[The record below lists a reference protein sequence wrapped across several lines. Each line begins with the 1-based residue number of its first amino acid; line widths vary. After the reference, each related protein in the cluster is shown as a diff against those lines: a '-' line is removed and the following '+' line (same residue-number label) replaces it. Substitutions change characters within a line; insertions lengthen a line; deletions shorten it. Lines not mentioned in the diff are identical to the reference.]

1 MSSIVRPLAGLEKVL
16 RYDANTGLLYWTV
29 SVVTFIQP
37 GRLAG
42 TLSNSGYIVIRYN
55 HKKYLA
61 HRIAWYLHTK
71 EDPATFQIDHMD
83 NNKANNKIENLRLAT
98 GAQNS
103 YNATKKSRALSQ
115 YKGVTFSARHDKWVT
130 RIRVNGKT
138 THLGYFI
145 DELKA
150 HETYCLAAL
159 EMHGEFANFGENSPF
174 NSRNAAA

>member
-29 SVVTFIQP
+29 SVLTFIQP

-42 TLSNSGYIVIRYN
+42 TLSSSGYIVIRYN
-55 HKKYLA
+55 NKKYLA

-71 EDPATFQIDHMD
+71 EDPATFQIDHLD
-83 NNKANNKIENLRLAT
+83 NNKANNKVDNLRLAT

-103 YNATKKSRALSQ
+103 YNATKKSGTLSQ
-115 YKGVTFSARHDKWVT
+115 YKGVTFSARHSKWVS
-130 RIRVNGKT
+130 RIRANGKRR
-138 THLGYFI
+138 HLGYFT
-145 DELKA
+145 DELEA
-150 HETYCLAAL
+150 HQAYCLAAV

-174 NSRNAAA
+174 NSRNVAA

>member
-42 TLSNSGYIVIRYN
+42 TLSSSGYIVIRYN

-61 HRIAWYLHTK
+61 HRIAWYLHTE
-71 EDPATFQIDHMD
+71 EDPATFQIDHLD
-83 NNKANNKIENLRLAT
+83 NNKTNNKIENLRLAT
-98 GAQNS
+98 NAQNS
-103 YNATKKSRALSQ
+103 YNATKKNGTLSQ
-115 YKGVTFSARHDKWVT
+115 YKGVTFSARQGKWMGQ
-130 RIRVNGKT
+130 IRANGKCT
-138 THLGYFI
+138 YLGYFT
-145 DELKA
+145 DELEA
-150 HETYCLAAL
+150 HQAYCLAAV